1 MEWTENLNKIMA
13 YVESHLDGE
22 LDPDEI
28 GRLAACPYAMF
39 QRIFGQPQRRP
50 DRQIIQLLRDFFR
63 IRLKNIK
70 ANISLSA
77 YRLHICKP
85 VYIARREVRPHLH
98 FLFLW
103 SSFSAALHLPRTR
116 QFRLSDHSENPL
128 GIFHLI
134 SRKIDIPA
142 ALLPLTRRKQGRHA
156 QYRYDY
162 PKRFLFCH
170 HNLPLTFNRPLA

>member
-50 DRQIIQLLRDFFR
+50 DRLIIQLLRDFFR

-70 ANISLSA
+70 ANIA
-77 YRLHICKP
+77 YQP
-85 VYIARREVRPHLH
+85 IAFIYV
-98 FLFLW
+98 
-103 SSFSAALHLPRTR
+103 
-116 QFRLSDHSENPL
+116 
-128 GIFHLI
+128 
-134 SRKIDIPA
+134 
-142 ALLPLTRRKQGRHA
+142 
-156 QYRYDY
+156 
-162 PKRFLFCH
+162 
-170 HNLPLTFNRPLA
+170 NRCI